1 MKHNKKRKYKMGG
14 KMKYAIGGTALNQK
28 SPNEIV
34 QNFQLMSQQ
43 AKAESMLGPVQDLR
57 AAAGVASQIGS
68 SLTSQGM
75 QSISPDAGGITG
87 FLKNNHGLIEDIQNI
102 GFGASFGGG
111 GTVPQNVYS
120 TDPVKKGVKKEV
132 KKKDLGNPFPKKSI
146 KYRALNKFVK
156 IGETR
161 KATVQ
166 EFEAL
171 KKVMN
176 NDARFN
182 KYIEEQE
189 MFSMGGSTGS
199 TNIEAEGEEVFET
212 PDGMVAEIMGPSHEN
227 GGVDMNLPEGTDIYS
242 KRVKGPDGKTMAER
256 KKKREKTINSLEKLM
271 DNNPTDKF
279 LKKTLKT
286 ITENNEYVDTQD
298 VNTMNLFRTL
308 EEAVQKFQTG
318 GTVGPIFGRGMKKKF
333 QPYLNQY
340 SQFDPNFDIN
350 NIDSRKQL
358 QSNLGLVD
366 DGVFGKNTLKA
377 LSGFDFKP
385 RQQARTLENRPQ
397 RAFTASNL
405 EAGGFDTMNEIPGL
419 ANTPFAGGGDEGGSG
434 ILGDIFNG
442 IKGSGVTLGDAVGLF
457 GRNQAANQGVDLVN
471 RQRAGDTPNINAFKN
486 FGQDALEAIEQSKGY
501 IGQQQDAALRDIDN
515 SRASSVRRNRASARS
530 VGTQRALDL
539 ASSRQAD
546 RGVTDVYNNFS
557 QQMMAIL
564 NQQAGFENQQDL
576 RVMQGEQN
584 RDLADRQDRDNYFT
598 QLSKAQAD
606 QATGRQ
612 HIGKDLNQ
620 IKGRNVGMNLINQL
634 SKYGLKFDSKGNL
647 IKN

>member
-1 MKHNKKRKYKMGG
+1 MGG

-57 AAAGVASQIGS
+57 TAAGVASQLGS

-75 QSISPDAGGITG
+75 QSISPDAGGTTG
-87 FLKNNHGLIEDIQNI
+87 FLKNNYGLIEDIQNI
-102 GFGASFGGG
+102 GYGASFANG
-111 GTVPQNVYS
+111 GTVP
-120 TDPVKKGVKKEV
+120 
-132 KKKDLGNPFPKKSI
+132 
-146 KYRALNKFVK
+146 
-156 IGETR
+156 ETM
-161 KATVQ
+161 V
-166 EFEAL
+166 
-171 KKVMN
+171 
-176 NDARFN
+176 
-182 KYIEEQE
+182 
-189 MFSMGGSTGS
+189 
-199 TNIEAEGEEVFET
+199 EAEGKEVIET
-212 PDGMVAEIMGPSHEN
+212 PDGMVAEIMGPSHEQ

-271 DNNPTDKF
+271 GDNPTDKF
-279 LKKTLKT
+279 IKKSLNTVK
-286 ITENNEYVDTQD
+286 ENNEYVDTQD

-333 QPYLNQY
+333 QPYLDQY

-350 NIDSRKQL
+350 NADSRKML
-358 QSNLGLVD
+358 QRNLGLAD

-377 LSGFDFKP
+377 LSGFDFQP
-385 RQQARTLENRPQ
+385 RQQARTLGDRPQ
-397 RAFTASNL
+397 RASVASSL

-419 ANTPFAGGGDEGGSG
+419 ANTPFSGEGQGGSG
-434 ILGDIFNG
+434 FKDILGGIFGDITGGN
-442 IKGSGVTLGDAVGLF
+442 VTLGDAIGLF

-471 RQRAGDTPNINAFKN
+471 RQRAGDTPNINAFKD
-486 FGQDALEAIEQSKGY
+486 FGQDALKTIEQSKGY
-501 IGQQQDAALRDIDN
+501 IGQQQDAALRDADN
-515 SRASSVRRNRASARS
+515 ARANAVRRGRASARS

-539 ASSRQAD
+539 AASRQAD
-546 RGVTDVYNNFS
+546 RSTNEIYNNYA
-557 QQMMAIL
+557 QQMMQIL
-564 NQQAGFENQQDL
+564 NQQAGLENQQDL
-576 RVMQGEQN
+576 RVMQGEQG

-598 QLSKAQAD
+598 QLSRALAD

-612 HIGKDLNQ
+612 HIGKDINQ

-634 SKYGLKFDSKGNL
+634 SKYGLKLDNKGN
-647 IKN
+647 IINN